1 MRISLEQWLRAPY
14 STSMN
19 TMHTPRT
26 FSQFVS
32 ADLQPRAA
40 NASTIPAPTATEGA
54 AESERRLRAA
64 LDRQTVRVPFASTS
78 AILADLSESWSQ

>member
-1 MRISLEQWLRAPY
+1 MDA
-14 STSMN
+14 
-19 TMHTPRT
+19 MHTAKT

-64 LDRQTVRVPFASTS
+64 LDRQTVRVPFASTN
-78 AILADLSESWSQ
+78 ALLCDLDDNWNQ